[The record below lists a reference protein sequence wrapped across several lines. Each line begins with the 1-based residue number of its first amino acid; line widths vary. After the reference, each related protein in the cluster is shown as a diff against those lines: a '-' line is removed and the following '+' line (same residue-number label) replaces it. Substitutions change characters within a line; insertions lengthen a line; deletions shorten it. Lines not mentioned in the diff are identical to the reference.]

1 MINYLLYLQALIL
14 TGIYLLPKIKHT
26 LEWKNLF
33 TKEDFQRNVSAD
45 SAKQGM
51 ILGNESDI
59 KISISFKNVHI

>member
-14 TGIYLLPKIKHT
+14 TGIYLLPKIKYT
-26 LEWKNLF
+26 LGWKNLF

>member
-14 TGIYLLPKIKHT
+14 TGIYLLPKIKYT